1 VDKLKRS
8 GLSLWLIA
16 IIMGV
21 LSFLPQPAVLA
32 QNGSPV
38 VEVMTASGPLTP
50 AMAEYLS
57 RAIRTAQQ
65 ENAEALIFQL
75 NTPGGSLDIMNQMV
89 ERIRASHVPVVMYVA
104 PRGAMAG
111 SAGTL
116 ITLAGHASA
125 MAPETI
131 IGAASPVDQSGQ
143 DLSQTEQAKLK
154 NALEA
159 TADTLT
165 SRRNP
170 QAVELARQ
178 TIESA
183 AAVSAQQALEVGLV
197 DFIANDVN
205 DLLRQL
211 DGFKVETVDG
221 ERTLETTNATVQ
233 PFDMSFIE
241 QLLSILT
248 NPNVVLVLLNVGVIA
263 ILIELS
269 SPGGWVAGA
278 IGVVCLAL
286 AIYGLGIL
294 PVNWFGAVFLILAIV
309 LFILDIKAPTHG
321 ALTIAGVLSMI
332 VSGLVLFNSPGVPRF
347 QRVSVPL
354 VVFLSALS
362 GGLFLAVVIYAMR
375 AQKVPISMG
384 PEALIGQIGTASS
397 DLSPR
402 GSVRLRGERWLAELV
417 EGEEPL
423 AQGARVE
430 VVRLVGNRL
439 YVRKERVS

>member
-1 VDKLKRS
+1 LKRF
-8 GLSLWLIA
+8 GLSLWLIV

-21 LSFLPQPAVLA
+21 LACLPQPAALA
-32 QNGSPV
+32 QGGNPV
-38 VEVMTASGPLTP
+38 VAVMTASGPLTP

-75 NTPGGSLDIMNQMV
+75 NTPGGSIGLMNRMI
-89 ERIRASHVPVVMYVA
+89 EDIRASHVPVVVYVA

-159 TADTLT
+159 TAETLT
-165 SRRNP
+165 ERRSP

-183 AAVSAQQALEVGLV
+183 TAVSAQQALDIGLV
-197 DFIANDVN
+197 DFIAADLN

-221 ERTLETTNATVQ
+221 ERSLHTANATLQ
-233 PFDMSFIE
+233 PVNMSFIE

-286 AIYGLGIL
+286 ATYGLGIL

-354 VVFLSALS
+354 VVFLSALT
-362 GGLFLAVVIYAMR
+362 GGLFLAVVIYALR
-375 AQKVPISMG
+375 AQKIPIRMG
-384 PEALIGQIGTASS
+384 PEALIGQVGTASS

-423 AQGARVE
+423 PQGARVE

-439 YVRKERVS
+439 LVRKARLS

>member
-8 GLSLWLIA
+8 GLSLWLIT

-21 LSFLPQPAVLA
+21 LTFLPQPAVLA
-32 QNGSPV
+32 QSGSPV

-89 ERIRASHVPVVMYVA
+89 ESIRASHVPVVMYVA

-154 NALEA
+154 NALGA

-165 SRRNP
+165 RRRNP

-233 PFDMSFIE
+233 PVDMSFIE

-286 AIYGLGIL
+286 ATYGLGIL

-402 GSVRLRGERWLAELV
+402 GSVRLKGERWLAELV

-423 AQGARVE
+423 PQGARVE

-439 YVRKERVS
+439 FVRKERVS

>member
-1 VDKLKRS
+1 
-8 GLSLWLIA
+8 LSLWLII

-21 LSFLPQPAVLA
+21 LAFLPQPAVLA
-32 QNGSPV
+32 QSGAPV
-38 VEVMTASGPLTP
+38 VAVMTASGPLTP

-75 NTPGGSLDIMNQMV
+75 NTPGGSIGLMNRMV
-89 ERIRASHVPVVMYVA
+89 EDIRASHVPVVMYVA

-131 IGAASPVDQSGQ
+131 IGAASPVDQGGQ
-143 DLSQTEQAKLK
+143 DLSQTEQVKLK

-159 TADTLT
+159 TAETLT
-165 SRRNP
+165 ERRNP

-183 AAVSAQQALEVGLV
+183 TAVSAQQALDIGLV
-197 DFIANDVN
+197 DFIAADLN

-221 ERTLETTNATVQ
+221 ERSLHTANATLQ
-233 PFDMSFIE
+233 PVDMSFIE

-286 AIYGLGIL
+286 ATYGLGIL

-354 VVFLSALS
+354 VVFLSALT
-362 GGLFLAVVIYAMR
+362 GGLFLAVVIYALR
-375 AQKVPISMG
+375 AQKIPIRMG
-384 PEALIGQIGTASS
+384 PEALIGQVGTASS
-397 DLSPR
+397 DLPPR

-423 AQGARVE
+423 PQGARVE

-439 YVRKERVS
+439 LVRKARLS

>member
-1 VDKLKRS
+1 MHRRALRLAWIF
-8 GLSLWLIA
+8 LSILVAGWVISSPKGSFA
-16 IIMGV
+16 QSTTPQV
-21 LSFLPQPAVLA
+21 L
-32 QNGSPV
+32 
-38 VEVMTASGPLTP
+38 VMTVSGPLTP
-50 AMAEYLS
+50 PIADYLS

-75 NTPGGSLDIMNQMV
+75 NTPGGSLDTMNQMV
-89 ERIRASHVPVVMYVA
+89 ESIRASHVPVVMYVA

-116 ITLAGHASA
+116 VTLAGHASA

-131 IGAASPVDQSGQ
+131 IGAASPVGQSGQ
-143 DLSQTEQAKLK
+143 DLSQTEQAKVK
-154 NALEA
+154 NAMEA
-159 TADTLT
+159 TADSLT
-165 SRRNP
+165 AHRNP
-170 QAVELARQ
+170 QASALARQ

-183 AAVSAQQALEVGLV
+183 TAVSAQQALEVGLI
-197 DFIANDVN
+197 DFIANNVN

-221 ERTLETTNATVQ
+221 ERTLHTANATVQ

-241 QLLSILT
+241 TLLSILT
-248 NPNVVLVLLNVGVIA
+248 DPNVVLILLNVGVIA
-263 ILIELS
+263 LLIELS

-286 AIYGLGIL
+286 ATYGLGVL

-354 VVFLSALS
+354 VVFLSALT
-362 GGLFLAVVIYAMR
+362 GGLFLAVVIYALR
-375 AQKVPISMG
+375 AQKIPIRMG
-384 PEALIGQIGTASS
+384 PEAIIGQIGTASS

-402 GSVRLRGERWLAELV
+402 GSVRLRGERWQAELV
-417 EGEEPL
+417 EGEEPVP
-423 AQGARVE
+423 QGARVE

-439 YVRKERVS
+439 FVRKARVS

>member
-1 VDKLKRS
+1 
-8 GLSLWLIA
+8 
-16 IIMGV
+16 MGV
-21 LSFLPQPAVLA
+21 LAFLPQPAVLA
-32 QNGSPV
+32 QSGAPV
-38 VEVMTASGPLTP
+38 VAVMTASGPLTP

-75 NTPGGSLDIMNQMV
+75 NTPGGSIGLMNRMV
-89 ERIRASHVPVVMYVA
+89 EDIRASHVPVVMYVA

-159 TADTLT
+159 TAETLT
-165 SRRNP
+165 ARRSP

-183 AAVSAQQALEVGLV
+183 KAVSAQQALNVGLV
-197 DFIANDVN
+197 DFIAADLN

-221 ERTLETTNATVQ
+221 ERTLHTANAAVTPVN
-233 PFDMSFIE
+233 MSFIE

-248 NPNVVLVLLNVGVIA
+248 DPNVVLILLNVGVIA

-286 AIYGLGIL
+286 ATYGLGIL
-294 PVNWFGAVFLILAIV
+294 PVNWFGAVFLILALV
-309 LFILDIKAPTHG
+309 LFVLDIKAPTHG
-321 ALTIAGVLSMI
+321 ALTMAGVLSMI

-354 VVFLSALS
+354 VVFLSALT
-362 GGLFLAVVIYAMR
+362 GGLFLAVVIYALR
-375 AQKVPISMG
+375 AQNIPVRMG
-384 PEALIGQIGTASS
+384 PEAMLGQLGTASS

-423 AQGARVE
+423 PQGARVE

-439 YVRKERVS
+439 IVRKARDS

>member
-1 VDKLKRS
+1 
-8 GLSLWLIA
+8 
-16 IIMGV
+16 
-21 LSFLPQPAVLA
+21 
-32 QNGSPV
+32 
-38 VEVMTASGPLTP
+38 
-50 AMAEYLS
+50 
-57 RAIRTAQQ
+57 
-65 ENAEALIFQL
+65 
-75 NTPGGSLDIMNQMV
+75 
-89 ERIRASHVPVVMYVA
+89 
-104 PRGAMAG
+104 MAG

-159 TADTLT
+159 TAETLT
-165 SRRNP
+165 ARRSP

-183 AAVSAQQALEVGLV
+183 KAVSAQQALNVGLV
-197 DFIANDVN
+197 DFIAADLN

-221 ERTLETTNATVQ
+221 ERTLHTANAAVTPVN
-233 PFDMSFIE
+233 MSFIE

-248 NPNVVLVLLNVGVIA
+248 DPNVVLILLNVGVIA

-286 AIYGLGIL
+286 ATYGLGIL
-294 PVNWFGAVFLILAIV
+294 PVNWFGAVFLILALV
-309 LFILDIKAPTHG
+309 LFVLDIKAPTHG
-321 ALTIAGVLSMI
+321 ALTMAGVLSMI

-354 VVFLSALS
+354 VVFLSALT
-362 GGLFLAVVIYAMR
+362 GGLFLAVVIYALR
-375 AQKVPISMG
+375 AQNIPVRMG
-384 PEALIGQIGTASS
+384 PEAMLGQIGTASS

-423 AQGARVE
+423 PQGARVE

-439 YVRKERVS
+439 IVRKARDS